1 MRFVIAQMRHET
13 NTFSPRPT
21 PLSAFNRASKTD
33 EPLQGE
39 EAIKV
44 CLGSKSAAAAFIDIA
59 TAQGDEV
66 VMPLLASAVPS
77 GIVTAA
83 AFEKMATTIVDAV
96 RAGCDAVMLD
106 LHGAMV
112 TEDYVDAEGEL
123 LTRIRLAA
131 PGIPI
136 AVALDFHANFSRSLI
151 DHATVITGYR
161 TYPHIDVY
169 ETGVRAA
176 NTLMKTLQ
184 GTTQPVIYWR
194 TLPMLTHMLRQTPSA
209 QPMKD
214 IMDLAIA
221 AERSGAVLNAS
232 VFGGFP
238 LSDIP
243 DAGLTVVIVADNLQG
258 PAAQQLLR
266 ELCQMAW
273 ARRAD
278 FVFPVEPLAVS
289 VSRAKHATNGPV
301 LLVDHGDN
309 CGAGGTT
316 DDMTVLSEV
325 LQQKLQNLVAGPFWD
340 PHAVAVLISAG
351 IGETVTVDVGGKT
364 DIPALGMKGR
374 PLTLTGCV
382 RCITDGNYQ
391 VRGPMYTGMMLS
403 LGRTVVFDVQGALIV
418 ICEKPQEPFD
428 TGVFTHAGIDP
439 SHHDY
444 ILIKSRQ
451 HFRAGFEPIVN
462 EVILVAGPGVCS
474 SDYSQFPFQSLKRP
488 IYPLDT
494 HTAFANT

>member
-1 MRFVIAQMRHET
+1 
-13 NTFSPRPT
+13 
-21 PLSAFNRASKTD
+21 
-33 EPLQGE
+33 
-39 EAIKV
+39 
-44 CLGSKSAAAAFIDIA
+44 
-59 TAQGDEV
+59 
-66 VMPLLASAVPS
+66 
-77 GIVTAA
+77 
-83 AFEKMATTIVDAV
+83 
-96 RAGCDAVMLD
+96 
-106 LHGAMV
+106 
-112 TEDYVDAEGEL
+112 
-123 LTRIRLAA
+123 
-131 PGIPI
+131 
-136 AVALDFHANFSRSLI
+136 
-151 DHATVITGYR
+151 
-161 TYPHIDVY
+161 
-169 ETGVRAA
+169 
-176 NTLMKTLQ
+176 
-184 GTTQPVIYWR
+184 
-194 TLPMLTHMLRQTPSA
+194 
-209 QPMKD
+209 
-214 IMDLAIA
+214 
-221 AERSGAVLNAS
+221 GAVLNAS

-243 DAGLTVVIVADNLQG
+243 FAGLTVVIVADNRQG

-289 VSRAKHATNGPV
+289 ISRAKRATNGPV

-325 LQQKLQNLVAGPFWD
+325 LQQGLQNLVAGPFWD

-351 IGETVTVDVGGKT
+351 IGATVTLDVGGKT

-374 PLTLTGCV
+374 PLTLTGYV

-391 VRGPMYTGMMLS
+391 VRGPMYTGMTLS

-439 SHHDY
+439 SHHEY

-451 HFRAGFEPIVN
+451 H
-462 EVILVAGPGVCS
+462 
-474 SDYSQFPFQSLKRP
+474 
-488 IYPLDT
+488 
-494 HTAFANT
+494 